1 MYAYFH
7 TGRTQRS
14 QWSPFR
20 RALFTTAVI
29 TVLCLAAGIKL
40 GGTCFS
46 ADFKVQ
52 LLLKLKKVIGRLASE
67 IQCIYSAF

>member
-7 TGRTQRS
+7 TGRAQRS
-14 QWSPFR
+14 QWSLFR
-20 RALFTTAVI
+20 KALLIVLYLVI
-29 TVLCLAAGIKL
+29 GIQL
-40 GGTCFS
+40 QGTCFS